1 MKLPKLSF
9 KLSCDSVNFGV
20 KSTNMANASS
30 TPPLLPH
37 PPTNLTSKVQNNRRS
52 TSIENKKEKKNQ
64 CPWSA
69 VPEIRERD
77 LIPLLREVPHPAQAA
92 MGKGE

>member
-1 MKLPKLSF
+1 
-9 KLSCDSVNFGV
+9 
-20 KSTNMANASS
+20 MANASY
-30 TPPLLPH
+30 TPPPPLLPH
-37 PPTNLTSKVQNNRRS
+37 PPTNLTSKLQKNRRS
-52 TSIENKKEKKNQ
+52 KSIENKKEKKNQ